1 MVDRGKCIV
10 NVCLVTKHTQDIHIA
25 VAVDPY
31 VVHCAAEA
39 VLTLLR
45 NSHSVKLLLRRM
57 RVYTLPS
64 MAAVVQLVE
73 VL

>member
-1 MVDRGKCIV
+1 MVDRGDCIV
-10 NVCLVTKHTQDIHIA
+10 SVCVVTNNTQDIHNA
-25 VAVDPY
+25 VALDPY
-31 VVHCAAEA
+31 VAHCAAEA

-45 NSHSVKLLLRRM
+45 NYHSVNLLLRRM
-57 RVYTLPS
+57 CVYTLPS